1 MEENTV
7 EVQVDEGSENLT
19 EDVLFDG
26 WDDDVEV
33 PDNETAEEVTEP
45 ADQPQETEPQPDE
58 TPSVQEEK
66 APETEAPKTEEPAPD
81 ADQYLELKHLD
92 EVRKVSREEAK
103 VLAQKGMDYDRIRSK
118 LDEAANANAKL
129 KVYEDFLQE
138 IKGNFNT
145 VEDLMTDTR
154 AKILADKENI
164 SYEDAVS
171 KVKAA
176 NQQAEQKAQAQAQQP
191 QFGSEDFIQQMKQR
205 SYAAFAKKH
214 PDILPKDIPME
225 VWEDVNTN
233 TYNLETSYERYM
245 AKSELANT
253 KTELA
258 NMKAE
263 IEALKQ
269 NKINEEKAVGSLKT
283 AGAAKTADKYLEGWD
298 DEY

>member
-45 ADQPQETEPQPDE
+45 ADQPQETEPQPEE

-154 AKILADKENI
+154 AKILA
-164 SYEDAVS
+164 AP
-171 KVKAA
+171 
-176 NQQAEQKAQAQAQQP
+176 AQQP
-191 QFGSEDFIQQMKQR
+191 QYGSEDFIQQMKQR